1 MTDPTIPAEPEPCE
15 YCGAKDTG
23 TSPQRSSVATAAASS
38 TAASTARGCSTWTPC
53 PAPGATTTCKDS
65 TPMPADPTIPELVAR
80 LRELHAKLQALQ
92 VGTPEFT
99 EARQLFRDV
108 LQLSAPGILD
118 ALDHLESLT
127 TWRPISEPPSAEVHA
142 WCGGRYLMRHDDGEL
157 LSEHW
162 DREFHW
168 DAWASGYR
176 EYLPIPPSDERR
188 G

>member
-1 MTDPTIPAEPEPCE
+1 
-15 YCGAKDTG
+15 
-23 TSPQRSSVATAAASS
+23 
-38 TAASTARGCSTWTPC
+38 
-53 PAPGATTTCKDS
+53 
-65 TPMPADPTIPELVAR
+65 MPDPTIPEIVAR

-99 EARQLFRDV
+99 AARQLFRDA

-118 ALDHLESLT
+118 ALERFTAPPPDLTPDTTNPLHRDGLDHLVNGLIRDAEAAGHWDALSKGRAIRWALADERRSL
-127 TWRPISEPPSAEVHA
+127 TWRPISEPPSAEEHA

-162 DREFHW
+162 DREFPW